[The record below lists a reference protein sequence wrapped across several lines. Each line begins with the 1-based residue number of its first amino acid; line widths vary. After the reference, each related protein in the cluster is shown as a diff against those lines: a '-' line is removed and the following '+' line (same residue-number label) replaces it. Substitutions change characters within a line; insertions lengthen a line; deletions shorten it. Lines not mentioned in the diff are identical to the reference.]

1 MRKRLR
7 IFLPIG
13 LIIGLMTV
21 FSPTLAACTTTTNAY
36 GGMDWNCSGQTV
48 GVIDGTEFTD
58 NIVNTG
64 TITGYIWPAGFR
76 SLTTQQ
82 DVVIN
87 NGTIGDNQ
95 INPETNSND
104 DGIWGTAGNDTLIN
118 NGIIFGGDAGAM
130 FGDGLLAYATDYD
143 MLVNNGTV
151 HGDIMGDMQ
160 TRGHDTI
167 IINGLVNGSVYGD
180 VAPHLLGYSPPNLKN
195 VGGNDLVRLQNN
207 AQVTGII
214 DGNPGSDILRFEFTT
229 SSQTEFNTLSAAI
242 SSALPSQ
249 GSLTFRGKV
258 FNWRNFEQLQNQITL
273 TSGQPMATNTATNTP
288 LPPTPTLTPSRTPT
302 RTPVQSATF
311 TPSRTPTNTPTNTFT
326 PTFTATNTPT
336 NTPTNTFTPTYTA
349 TVTPSNTP
357 TFTATNTPTNTPTN
371 TFTPTYTATV
381 MPSNTPTNTPTTTSV
396 PDCAS
401 DLIEIRFNSFDNFGI
416 VRYDI
421 LSQRTTPS
429 ELVSILVR
437 WQKYVNSQRLVRV
450 SLVAPPGQTGA
461 VLVWESSIVS
471 EDSAP
476 PTDSTTEGTWLTD
489 YTIAAGAPGAP
500 SITPIYFDFEGIY
513 RYDDY
518 LYATDPRYGGPSDF
532 NFSEFEIICGGQP
545 STTIPWQNFPTPT
558 YVPTVTPTNT
568 ATNTPEPTNTFT
580 PTYTATV
587 IPSNTPTDIPTNT
600 LEPTATNTPLPTST
614 STFTPSPT
622 ATNTLPPS
630 PTATN
635 TLPPPPT
642 ATAPPTNTPTFTPT
656 ATQTPLPTNTAT
668 FTPSPT
674 NTLVPTVTPSSTP
687 APSSGTV
694 TVQVNLGSDDVNE
707 EGATFTTNYVGFWAG
722 SSATPATSYSGLR
735 FNSIN
740 IPRGAVITSAR
751 IEVYSVNQSQWT
763 QIAFLIAGDA
773 VDNSATFSASSKP
786 SQRPLTT
793 VRINH
798 NTNTNWAINTWYVL
812 QDVTPIVQEIVS
824 RSGWQSGNSLAF
836 ILRGMGAAWG
846 RKYAW
851 AYEANPANAAR
862 LVITYTTP

>member
-48 GVIDGTEFTD
+48 GVINGTEFTD

-64 TITGYIWPAGFR
+64 TITGYIWPAGYR

-82 DVVIN
+82 DVVMN

-104 DGIWGTAGNDTLIN
+104 DGIWGTAGNDTIIN

-130 FGDGLLAYATDYD
+130 FGDGLLAYATDFD

-160 TRGHDTI
+160 TRGNDTI
-167 IINGLVNGSVYGD
+167 VINGLVNGSVYGD
-180 VAPHLLGYSPPNLKN
+180 VAPHLLGYSPPNLQN
-195 VGGNDLVRLQNN
+195 AGGNDLVRLQNN

-242 SSALPSQ
+242 SSASPSQ

-258 FNWRNFEQLQNQITL
+258 FNWRNFETLQNQITL
-273 TSGQPMATNTATNTP
+273 VSGQPTATNTATNTP
-288 LPPTPTLTPSRTPT
+288 VPPTATLTPSRTPT
-302 RTPVQSATF
+302 RTPVPPTATLTPSRTPTNTF
-311 TPSRTPTNTPTNTFT
+311 TPTFTATNTPTNTFTPTFTATLTPSNTPTNTPTNTFT
-326 PTFTATNTPT
+326 PTFTATNTPE
-336 NTPTNTFTPTYTA
+336 P
-349 TVTPSNTP
+349 
-357 TFTATNTPTNTPTN
+357 TATN
-371 TFTPTYTATV
+371 
-381 MPSNTPTNTPTTTSV
+381 
-396 PDCAS
+396 
-401 DLIEIRFNSFDNFGI
+401 
-416 VRYDI
+416 
-421 LSQRTTPS
+421 
-429 ELVSILVR
+429 
-437 WQKYVNSQRLVRV
+437 
-450 SLVAPPGQTGA
+450 
-461 VLVWESSIVS
+461 
-471 EDSAP
+471 
-476 PTDSTTEGTWLTD
+476 
-489 YTIAAGAPGAP
+489 
-500 SITPIYFDFEGIY
+500 
-513 RYDDY
+513 
-518 LYATDPRYGGPSDF
+518 
-532 NFSEFEIICGGQP
+532 
-545 STTIPWQNFPTPT
+545 
-558 YVPTVTPTNT
+558 TPTNT
-568 ATNTPEPTNTFT
+568 ATNTPEPTATFT
-580 PTYTATV
+580 PTNT
-587 IPSNTPTDIPTNT
+587 PSNTPTNTATNMP
-600 LEPTATNTPLPTST
+600 EPTATFTPTNTPEPTA
-614 STFTPSPT
+614 TFTPTNTPTNTPEPT
-622 ATNTLPPS
+622 ATFTPTNTPV
-630 PTATN
+630 PTATFTPTNTPSNTPTNTATFTPTN

-642 ATAPPTNTPTFTPT
+642 ATAPPTNTP
-656 ATQTPLPTNTAT
+656 LPTNTAT

-674 NTLVPTVTPSSTP
+674 ATQTPRPTNTATVTPSPTATVTPSRTPTPPPTSTP
-687 APSSGTV
+687 VPSSGTV

-722 SSATPATSYSGLR
+722 SAGTPATSYSGLR

-763 QIAFLIAGDA
+763 QIAFLIAGEA
-773 VDNSATFSASSKP
+773 VDNSATFTASSKP

-793 VRINH
+793 ARINH
-798 NTNTNWAINTWYVL
+798 STNTNWAINTWYVL
-812 QDVTPIVQEIVS
+812 QDVTPIVQEIIS

-851 AYEANPANAAR
+851 AFEANPANAAR